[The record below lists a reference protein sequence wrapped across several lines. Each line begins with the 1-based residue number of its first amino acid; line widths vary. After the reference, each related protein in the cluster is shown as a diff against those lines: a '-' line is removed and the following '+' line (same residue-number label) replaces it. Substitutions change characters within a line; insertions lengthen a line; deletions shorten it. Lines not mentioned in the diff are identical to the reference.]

1 MHRPLELFIGL
12 RYTGAKR
19 RNHFIS
25 FISLISMIGIA
36 LGVTAL
42 IVVISVM
49 NGFEKELHTRILGM
63 VSHATV
69 YGTGRGLERWP
80 YAMELAER
88 HPLVSGA
95 APFIQREA
103 MAARGKQVS
112 GVLVRGVNPDLEPKV
127 SDVDA
132 HFAHGDLASLQSGAF
147 HIVIGVELARYLGVG
162 LGDKITLVSPQVL
175 STPAGLLPRHKR
187 FTVTGVFEIG
197 MHQYDRNMA
206 LIHLDDAARLFRMDD
221 RVTGVRLHLEDMGR
235 AREAAREIALD
246 LPGLYAIKDWT
257 QEHANFFKAVATEKT
272 AMFVILSLIVGV
284 AAFNI
289 VATLVMVVT
298 DKQADIAILRTLG
311 ATPRA
316 VMGIFMVQGTLI
328 GLIGTVLGV
337 AAGVA
342 IGVHVPDIVPAL
354 EQLFGTE
361 FLPSDVYYISDLPS
375 EVLWSDVIRI
385 AALGFGLSVLATLYP
400 ARRAAKTQPA
410 EALRYE

>member
-1 MHRPLELFIGL
+1 MHRPLPLFIGL

-25 FISLISMIGIA
+25 FISLISMVGIA
-36 LGVTAL
+36 LGVAAL

-69 YGTGRGLERWP
+69 YGTGRGLEDWP
-80 YAMELAER
+80 YAMDLAER
-88 HPLVSGA
+88 HPLVRGA

-103 MAARGKQVS
+103 MTAKGKQVS
-112 GVLVRGVNPDLEPKV
+112 GALIRGVLPTLEPKV
-127 SDVDA
+127 SQVDA
-132 HFAHGDLASLQSGAF
+132 HMAAGRLASLRGGAF
-147 HIVIGVELARYLGVG
+147 NIVIGAELARYLDVG
-162 LGDKITLVSPQVL
+162 LGDKITLVSPQVIA
-175 STPAGLLPRHKR
+175 TPAGILPRHKR

-197 MHQYDRNMA
+197 MHQYDRGMA
-206 LIHLDDAARLFRMDD
+206 LIHLDDAAKLFRMGD
-221 RVTGVRLHLEDMGR
+221 RVTGVRLDLEDMGR

-272 AMFVILSLIVGV
+272 AMFVILSMIVGV

-289 VATLVMVVT
+289 VATLVMAVT

-311 ATPRA
+311 ATPGTI
-316 VMGIFMVQGTLI
+316 MGIFIVQGTLI
-328 GLIGTVLGV
+328 GLIGTALGV
-337 AAGVA
+337 GAGAAVA
-342 IGVHVPDIVPAL
+342 VHVPDIVPAL
-354 EQLFGTE
+354 ERVFGVE

-375 EVLWSDVIRI
+375 ELLLSDVIRI